1 MKTTKKLLILV
12 IAVIFC
18 TSCGMFG
25 LSDSAWSEVF
35 EKQNNMPQNSLDEK
49 KKNPEMVY
57 QTVDGKLYF
66 REGGKIDVYEKN
78 STEKEKITSDVV
90 SYLVYNGKIYYTT
103 TYQMTGKN
111 ELRVCDLDGSNDE
124 RLTQSVE
131 SFCLQNGDDG
141 KLVLVDKMS
150 QDILYSY
157 DLKTRKKEVISCE
170 GGSIDPQY
178 VCFDGDWV
186 FIADD
191 CTISKTNYKTGECVS
206 GRFRR
211 ARM

>member
-35 EKQNNMPQNSLDEK
+35 EKQNSMPQNSLDEK

-66 REGGKIDVYEKN
+66 REGGKLGVYEKN

-90 SYLVYNGKIYYTT
+90 SFLVYNGKIYYTT
-103 TYQMTGKN
+103 TYQMSGKN
-111 ELRVCDLDGSNDE
+111 ELRV
-124 RLTQSVE
+124 
-131 SFCLQNGDDG
+131 
-141 KLVLVDKMS
+141 
-150 QDILYSY
+150 
-157 DLKTRKKEVISCE
+157 
-170 GGSIDPQY
+170 
-178 VCFDGDWV
+178 
-186 FIADD
+186 
-191 CTISKTNYKTGECVS
+191 
-206 GRFRR
+206 
-211 ARM
+211 

>member
-78 STEKEKITSDVV
+78 STEKEKITGADVHQAGNALPAIAH
-90 SYLVYNGKIYYTT
+90 SHALEQLADLVEDDNGTA
-103 TYQMTGKN
+103 
-111 ELRVCDLDGSNDE
+111 LD
-124 RLTQSVE
+124 V
-131 SFCLQNGDDG
+131 
-141 KLVLVDKMS
+141 
-150 QDILYSY
+150 
-157 DLKTRKKEVISCE
+157 
-170 GGSIDPQY
+170 
-178 VCFDGDWV
+178 
-186 FIADD
+186 IADRK
-191 CTISKTNYKTGECVS
+191 SVV
-206 GRFRR
+206 
-211 ARM
+211 